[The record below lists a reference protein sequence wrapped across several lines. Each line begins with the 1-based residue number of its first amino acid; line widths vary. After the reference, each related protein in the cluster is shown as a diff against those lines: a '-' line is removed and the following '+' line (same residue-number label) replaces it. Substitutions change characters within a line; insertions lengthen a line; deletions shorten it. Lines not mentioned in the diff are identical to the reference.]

1 MLAKQGLLFNKNR
14 RPTKISPFHMIAD
27 TQASEDSFCE
37 KPHSVSVN
45 SLAIHQV
52 ILQVSCRLFALLALE
67 KSTFTLLNLLLV
79 TARIRAPGQ
88 ILVSRFTG
96 LVRFL
101 GLVHIVHQS
110 ELSDA
115 KQTRHPYV
123 DTATRYPLDPYAGT
137 HTIRSS
143 PDRLHCSEKRDAPH
157 SSVMPW
163 LAAEWM
169 KDQHAMAQV
178 TPLV

>member
-1 MLAKQGLLFNKNR
+1 MPRPPHHCNSCSRSKDYFFKKNR

-37 KPHSVSVN
+37 RSHGVS

-79 TARIRAPGQ
+79 TAGIRTPGQ
-88 ILVSRFTG
+88 MLVSRFTR

-115 KQTRHPYV
+115 KQTRHPYGYCHSV
-123 DTATRYPLDPYAGT
+123 PTR
-137 HTIRSS
+137 
-143 PDRLHCSEKRDAPH
+143 
-157 SSVMPW
+157 SVRW
-163 LAAEWM
+163 
-169 KDQHAMAQV
+169 HAYDSV
-178 TPLV
+178 FTR